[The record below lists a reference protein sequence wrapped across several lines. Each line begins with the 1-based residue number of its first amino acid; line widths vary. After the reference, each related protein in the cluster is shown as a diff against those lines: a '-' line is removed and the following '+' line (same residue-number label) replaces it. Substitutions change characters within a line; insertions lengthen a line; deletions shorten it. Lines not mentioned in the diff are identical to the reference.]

1 MTKALLGGA
10 AAMALTAFAF
20 TGTAEA
26 QCWWTKG
33 YNLQCSLPSTYGSA
47 YYAPS
52 AAYSPVWPGGY
63 PNYIYPY
70 TGSYPPY
77 WVMER

>member
-1 MTKALLGGA
+1 MTKALLGA
-10 AAMALTAFAF
+10 AAAAALASFAF

-33 YNLQCSLPSTYGSA
+33 YNLQCSVPSTY
-47 YYAPS
+47 PS
-52 AAYSPVWPGGY
+52 PNYVPPAAYPWTGGY

-70 TGSYPPY
+70 TGTYPPY
-77 WVMER
+77 WVLQR